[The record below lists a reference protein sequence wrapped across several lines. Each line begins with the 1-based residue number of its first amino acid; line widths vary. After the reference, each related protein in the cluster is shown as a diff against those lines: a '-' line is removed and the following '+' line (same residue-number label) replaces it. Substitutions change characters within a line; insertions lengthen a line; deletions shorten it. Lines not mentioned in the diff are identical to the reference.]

1 MFERRYSMGMRGGRD
16 FLPGSGRRE
25 LPPLPP
31 LGRNLGG
38 GSGSSGGNSMRSGGG
53 GGGGYEMFSRRSP
66 QRNNNGMNRFG

>member
-1 MFERRYSMGMRGGRD
+1 MGMRGGRD
-16 FLPGSGRRE
+16 FLPGSRRE

-38 GSGSSGGNSMRSGGG
+38 GSGSSGNSMRSGA
-53 GGGGYEMFSRRSP
+53 GYEMFSRRSP